1 MVRHRFSAGF
11 QVKIILLYSEKE
23 SLTVT
28 TVIIPPRRKKVIGQP
43 FASVA
48 KYDTFRI
55 CYILGQTAF
64 FVHCGK
70 PYESI
75 KFR

>member
-1 MVRHRFSAGF
+1 MVRHRFSVGF

-28 TVIIPPRRKKVIGQP
+28 TVIIPPSRKKVIGQF
-43 FASVA
+43 FAIVT

-55 CYILGQTAF
+55 CYIFGQVAL